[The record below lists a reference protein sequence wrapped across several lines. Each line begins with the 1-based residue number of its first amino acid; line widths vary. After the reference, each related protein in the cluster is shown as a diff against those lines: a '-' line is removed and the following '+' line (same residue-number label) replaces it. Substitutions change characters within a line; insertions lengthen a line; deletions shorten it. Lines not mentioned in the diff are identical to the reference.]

1 MPGPVYTETQENKPW
16 PLRSPDQTRL
26 LVLKGLLRK
35 RGASK
40 AHGGAKTP
48 AAVVLG
54 TSHWHDPL

>member
-1 MPGPVYTETQENKPW
+1 MPGPVYTGTQENKPW

-40 AHGGAKTP
+40 APCGAKTL

-54 TSHWHDPL
+54 SSHRHDPF